1 MKAKLIKELLSD
13 YLQGTNLDEINKIIN
28 LEKSWKTIV
37 GNTISRNTKIISQK
51 NGILIIKASNPIW
64 RNELSL
70 QKQELIEKIKEIDP
84 KHKVTEIIFK

>member
-13 YLQGTNLDEINKIIN
+13 YLQGTNLDEINKTIN

-37 GNTISRNTKIISQK
+37 GDTISRNTKIISQK
-51 NGILIIKASNPIW
+51 NGTLIIKASNPIW

-70 QKQELIEKIKEIDP
+70 QKQELIEKIKEINP
-84 KHKVTEIIFK
+84 KHKVAEIIFK